1 MADIQS
7 PPPSTVAPGDSAS
20 SSGKKKKPG
29 KAERAARRSVV
40 NSTAGAPASLSKAAA
55 FATGGA
61 EVTPQP
67 GKFPVVFQSG
77 AGEPSRDLS
86 FSVTGESLDQ
96 VLNALPSRFSSNA
109 KFAEFRAHSEM
120 TGELFVRRIVVA
132 ALLRLSQQLV
142 HCHVNMGL
150 PQGDF
155 APLASSDVRVPSSVA
170 AYLQQYGEFSV
181 PALGTRFLLADYEN
195 TVKRCVWAAKQV
207 NERGSA
213 CELGR
218 FWLPMSASDAG
229 TKAIIAERLNS
240 VIEPSGIQI
249 SATELEASVFSGTV
263 PDAWEQAKVVLG
275 DPPDEGETDVRDR
288 FDFVFKSYT
297 DVGLFT
303 TAFTTEAAIAVR
315 RELRLA
321 WENPSAGH
329 LNWGLNVKEVFTKL
343 ADEWAKVSITFAQF
357 FEMSSSQAVR
367 QSVSG
372 SQAQMAVVNS
382 VEGVSVVKTHL
393 ALSAPEFSLV
403 SCFPVTCSFSGGL
416 ARRVVVT
423 TPLSVSQRATEFC
436 QLDWR

>member
-40 NSTAGAPASLSKAAA
+40 NSVAGAPASTSKAAA

-61 EVTPQP
+61 DVVPQP

-86 FSVTGESLDQ
+86 FAVTGESLDQ

-120 TGELFVRRIVVA
+120 TGEQFTRRIVVS
-132 ALLRLSQQLV
+132 ALLRLSQQFV

-218 FWLPMSASDAG
+218 FWLPMSSSDAG

-240 VIEPSGIQI
+240 VIEPSGMQI
-249 SATELEASVFSGTV
+249 SVTELEGAVFSGTV
-263 PDAWEQAKVVLG
+263 PDAWEQVKVVLG

-288 FDFVFKSYT
+288 FDFVFKSYA
-297 DVGLFT
+297 DVGQFT
-303 TAFTTEAAIAVR
+303 TAFTTTAATAAR

-321 WENPSAGH
+321 WDNPSAGH
-329 LNWGLNVKEVFTKL
+329 LDWGLNVKEVFTKL
-343 ADEWAKVSITFAQF
+343 ADEWAKLSTTFAQF
-357 FEMSSSQAVR
+357 FEMSSSQTVR
-367 QSVSG
+367 QSASG

-403 SCFPVTCSFSGGL
+403 SCFPVTCLFSGGL